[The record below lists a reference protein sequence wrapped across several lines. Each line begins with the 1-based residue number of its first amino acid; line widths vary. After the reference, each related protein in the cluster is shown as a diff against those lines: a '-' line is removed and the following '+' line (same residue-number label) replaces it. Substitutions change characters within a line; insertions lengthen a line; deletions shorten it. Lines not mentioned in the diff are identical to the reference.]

1 MVLKKAWKWLFIA
14 YSWLLKQV
22 VANSVVLEELV
33 FKIVFV
39 SMLVANLVVKR
50 EKQCCLVDHLGNRI
64 KLGDQIEKS
73 ET

>member
-1 MVLKKAWKWLFIA
+1 MAIG
-14 YSWLLKQV
+14 
-22 VANSVVLEELV
+22 VVLEEL
-33 FKIVFV
+33 FSKIVFV

-73 ET
+73 QT